1 MVIWHHI
8 SEGNYFSRGRWFH
21 PVFVHVGPHHLVL
34 GVANFGPH
42 CCLGGRHSSPG
53 SDM

>member
-21 PVFVHVGPHHLVL
+21 PAFVHVGPHHSVL
-34 GVANFGPH
+34 GVANFGAS
-42 CCLGGRHSSPG
+42 LLFERSSFLTRE
-53 SDM
+53 